1 MEGEGALGEGRGGVS
16 DNDNVIICEPA
27 VPNPT
32 FVEDKIAATRAY
44 EPHPA
49 RVAAGRATSAKKADR
64 LRALRERLQR
74 AREANERKK
83 ESLRERLQLM
93 REAKERKKRSLRE
106 PLQLAREANE
116 RKKRSLRERLKK
128 RENVATDLNS
138 PTEPKG
144 FPNGLTAEEK
154 EWIMQDGLM
163 MFFGDD
169 GLARGERGKQVVGD
183 MWRRMAWEKFG
194 QEWFDACE
202 ADESILYY
210 EHPQPNYDKWYLRLR
225 DRETVVQDNGMYE
238 ITTITEYG
246 HEADQYRASKKLP
259 AGATECEWAGR
270 KYKLH
275 NYSPPFERVYS
286 TKKIS
291 FEIHLKCLWD
301 VVEAAWN
308 MMCDEVD
315 VPSDVDVRRFLYRP
329 GRIMSMSEPECWDC
343 DPNDRKYD
351 RKTTIQAAKEFCGN
365 FLGLMMKHFE
375 GADHVRRKCDWPE
388 DWTDKRK
395 EEYSEAFKKV
405 VDKQCKVRDGRS
417 WSLIPIL
424 HDKRTRVVDM
434 VVDRIG
440 DFLKSP
446 YVRALKVL
454 HGVKIIDGVVSNT
467 SIHG

>member
-16 DNDNVIICEPA
+16 DNDDVVICEPA

-74 AREANERKK
+74 ARDR
-83 ESLRERLQLM
+83 
-93 REAKERKKRSLRE
+93 
-106 PLQLAREANE
+106 LQLAREANE
-116 RKKRSLRERLKK
+116 RKKRSLRERL

-154 EWIMQDGLM
+154 EWIMQDGLR

-246 HEADQYRASKKLP
+246 HEADEYRASKKLP

-286 TKKIS
+286 TKRIS

-315 VPSDVDVRRFLYRP
+315 VPSDADVRRFLYRP
-329 GRIMSMSEPECWDC
+329 GRIVSASEPECWYGDL
-343 DPNDRKYD
+343 NDRKYN
-351 RKTTIQAAKEFCGN
+351 RKTTIQAAKEFCAN

-375 GADHVRRKCDWPE
+375 GADHVLRKCDWPE

-395 EEYSEAFKKV
+395 EEYSEAFKEV
-405 VDKQCKVRDGRS
+405 VDKQCEVRDGRS

-440 DFLKSP
+440 GFLQRP
-446 YVRALKVL
+446 YDGYVRQDAIYTRRRRFLEEEECTNSL
-454 HGVKIIDGVVSNT
+454 ART
-467 SIHG
+467 

>member
-16 DNDNVIICEPA
+16 DNDDVVICEPA

-64 LRALRERLQR
+64 LRLLRERLQLAR
-74 AREANERKK
+74 ETRDRLQLAREANERKK
-83 ESLRERLQLM
+83 
-93 REAKERKKRSLRE
+93 RSLRD

-116 RKKRSLRERLKK
+116 RKKRSLRERL

-154 EWIMQDGLM
+154 EWIMQDGLR

-246 HEADQYRASKKLP
+246 HEADEYRASKKLP

-286 TKKIS
+286 TKRIS

-395 EEYSEAFKKV
+395 EEYSEAFKEV
-405 VDKQCKVRDGRS
+405 VDKQCEVRDGRS

>member
-1 MEGEGALGEGRGGVS
+1 MEGDGALGEGRGGVS
-16 DNDNVIICEPA
+16 DNDDVVICEPA

-64 LRALRERLQR
+64 LRL
-74 AREANERKK
+74 
-83 ESLRERLQLM
+83 LRERLQLA
-93 REAKERKKRSLRE
+93 RETRDR
-106 PLQLAREANE
+106 LQLAREANE

-154 EWIMQDGLM
+154 EWIMQDGLRI
-163 MFFGDD
+163 FFGDEE
-169 GLARGERGKQVVGD
+169 LARGNLRDEQIVGN
-183 MWRRMAWEKFG
+183 MWRRMAWKKFG
-194 QEWFDACE
+194 RIWFDACE

-225 DRETVVQDNGMYE
+225 DGETVVQDNGMYE

-246 HEADQYRASKKLP
+246 HEADEYRASKKLP

-275 NYSPPFERVYS
+275 NYSPPPEHVDS

-365 FLGLMMKHFE
+365 LLGLMMKHFE
-375 GADHVRRKCDWPE
+375 GADHVLRKCDWPE
-388 DWTDKRK
+388 GEDWTDMRK
-395 EEYSEAFKKV
+395 EEYSEAFKEV
-405 VDKQCKVRDGRS
+405 VDKQCEVRDGRS
-417 WSLIPIL
+417 WSLIPLL

-434 VVDRIG
+434 IVDRIG
-440 DFLKSP
+440 GFRYKEGI
-446 YVRALKVL
+446 VRTLKVL
-454 HGVKIIDGVVSNT
+454 DGFKMIDGVVTNT

>member
-1 MEGEGALGEGRGGVS
+1 
-16 DNDNVIICEPA
+16 
-27 VPNPT
+27 
-32 FVEDKIAATRAY
+32 
-44 EPHPA
+44 
-49 RVAAGRATSAKKADR
+49 
-64 LRALRERLQR
+64 
-74 AREANERKK
+74 
-83 ESLRERLQLM
+83 M

-106 PLQLAREANE
+106 HAQRMRETKKRKEE
-116 RKKRSLRERLKK
+116 RKKGFRGRNSAVRASAGSRREGESRSLTHKDMPNARGGKK

-275 NYSPPFERVYS
+275 NYSPPPEHVDS

>member
-16 DNDNVIICEPA
+16 DNDDVVICEPA

-49 RVAAGRATSAKKADR
+49 RVAAVRATNAKKADR
-64 LRALRERLQR
+64 LRAMRERLQR
-74 AREANERKK
+74 ARET
-83 ESLRERLQLM
+83 
-93 REAKERKKRSLRE
+93 KERKKRSLRE

-154 EWIMQDGLM
+154 ECIMQDGLRM
-163 MFFGDD
+163 CFGDD

-246 HEADQYRASKKLP
+246 HEADEYRASKKLP

-275 NYSPPFERVYS
+275 NYSPPPNTWTRR
-286 TKKIS
+286 
-291 FEIHLKCLWD
+291 
-301 VVEAAWN
+301 
-308 MMCDEVD
+308 
-315 VPSDVDVRRFLYRP
+315 RRFL
-329 GRIMSMSEPECWDC
+329 S
-343 DPNDRKYD
+343 KY
-351 RKTTIQAAKEFCGN
+351 T
-365 FLGLMMKHFE
+365 
-375 GADHVRRKCDWPE
+375 
-388 DWTDKRK
+388 
-395 EEYSEAFKKV
+395 
-405 VDKQCKVRDGRS
+405 
-417 WSLIPIL
+417 
-424 HDKRTRVVDM
+424 
-434 VVDRIG
+434 
-440 DFLKSP
+440 
-446 YVRALKVL
+446 
-454 HGVKIIDGVVSNT
+454 
-467 SIHG
+467 

>member
-1 MEGEGALGEGRGGVS
+1 MKRSGTGLGQFKKRRREKKVTQHEDMPNARGG
-16 DNDNVIICEPA
+16 
-27 VPNPT
+27 
-32 FVEDKIAATRAY
+32 
-44 EPHPA
+44 
-49 RVAAGRATSAKKADR
+49 
-64 LRALRERLQR
+64 
-74 AREANERKK
+74 
-83 ESLRERLQLM
+83 
-93 REAKERKKRSLRE
+93 
-106 PLQLAREANE
+106 
-116 RKKRSLRERLKK
+116 KK
-128 RENVATDLNS
+128 RENFATDLNS

-154 EWIMQDGLM
+154 EWIMQDGLRI
-163 MFFGDD
+163 FFGDEE
-169 GLARGERGKQVVGD
+169 LARGNLRDEQIVGN
-183 MWRRMAWEKFG
+183 MWRRMAWKKFG
-194 QEWFDACE
+194 RIWFDACE

-210 EHPQPNYDKWYLRLR
+210 EHPQPNHDKWYLRLR

-246 HEADQYRASKKLP
+246 HEADEYRASKKLP

-329 GRIMSMSEPECWDC
+329 GRIMSMSEPECWYGDL
-343 DPNDRKYD
+343 NDRKYN
-351 RKTTIQAAKEFCGN
+351 RKTMIQAAKEFCAN

-375 GADHVRRKCDWPE
+375 GADHVLRKCDWPE

-395 EEYSEAFKKV
+395 EEYSEAFKEV
-405 VDKQCKVRDGRS
+405 VDKQCEVRDGRS

-440 DFLKSP
+440 GFLQRP
-446 YVRALKVL
+446 YDGYVRQDAIYTRRRRFLEEEECTNSL
-454 HGVKIIDGVVSNT
+454 ART
-467 SIHG
+467 